1 MITLKV
7 VYRPKPVERTQTDSL
22 TAVVAGWLAHR
33 VSLLISLNGSRWAD
47 LKALLLVSMTWAAG
61 VAVGLWLLRSDLPS
75 QLRRRKAT
83 SYPHVAER
91 QAAETSAGIEP

>member
-1 MITLKV
+1 LKWGELG
-7 VYRPKPVERTQTDSL
+7 KAAI

-83 SYPHVAER
+83 PYPHVAER